1 MGDTLNVVNSPF
13 TVTDPE
19 AVPELPLWKQPE
31 MIELAQQLGKML
43 LIGGLVLYL
52 VLGVVR
58 PSLKRMNQPAPP
70 LLAEPTDEQE
80 EPPMVTVKP
89 NPQISQHEQ
98 NLAVAR
104 QLARDDPKLVANV
117 VRQWVAGHE

>member
-1 MGDTLNVVNSPF
+1 
-13 TVTDPE
+13 
-19 AVPELPLWKQPE
+19 
-31 MIELAQQLGKML
+31 MIA
-43 LIGGLVLYL
+43 
-52 VLGVVR
+52 
-58 PSLKRMNQPAPP
+58 
-70 LLAEPTDEQE
+70 
-80 EPPMVTVKP
+80 VKP